1 MVCFSLRRV
10 IVVLSAAVVTIGV
23 VAGANIS
30 PLAAK
35 PRWQTLER
43 YQETITRDEFTRLL
57 QNVYATR
64 GWDDLIELGEDSAQ
78 IRKDRDANTF
88 FTLRFAPENPRKLP
102 AQYWHWIDQ
111 LGSASDAKPL
121 GRLHVALDPGHIGG
135 KWAKMEE
142 RWFQVGDSSPVE
154 EAEIALRVAKLL
166 APKLRALGAEVT
178 FVRSRNR
185 PATPKRPDDFREIA
199 RTILA
204 KSGVNNPSDSYENGA
219 DENKEKSI
227 RWQSEL
233 LFYRQSE
240 IRYRARRVNEVLQPD
255 LVLCLHFNAEAWG
268 DPKNPTLIDRDHF
281 HVLVNGSYLP
291 AEIEHD
297 DERYEMIRR
306 LLSRTYEEELPLA
319 DKMAATFAR
328 ETGLP
333 PYEYTTDTVAKVGTS
348 GYVYARNLLATRV
361 FRCPVVYFE
370 PYVMNSNEAFAR
382 IQAGDYAGTREIN
395 GVQRPSIFRE
405 YAGAVADGLAEYCRN
420 IRTEGRAPSCP

>member
-1 MVCFSLRRV
+1 MNLIRRHFFSETSLCPIFVLLAV
-10 IVVLSAAVVTIGV
+10 IPDW
-23 VAGANIS
+23 AGAADNIAT
-30 PLAAK
+30 LGAK
-35 PRWQTLER
+35 PRWNVLEH
-43 YQETITRDEFTRLL
+43 YQQTITREEFSNLVA
-57 QNVYATR
+57 NVYCTHGMPA
-64 GWDDLIELGEDSAQ
+64 DMISIAPDSAR
-78 IRKDRDANTF
+78 ILMNRDSQCY
-88 FTLRFAPENPRKLP
+88 FTLRFAADAKTKEHVPRLWRL
-102 AQYWHWIDQ
+102 ANS
-111 LGSASDAKPL
+111 LGRASETKPL
-121 GRLHVALDPGHIGG
+121 GGLRVALDPGHIGG

-199 RTILA
+199 RMILA

-291 AEIEHD
+291 AEID
-297 DERYEMIRR
+297 RK
-306 LLSRTYEEELPLA
+306 S
-319 DKMAATFAR
+319 
-328 ETGLP
+328 
-333 PYEYTTDTVAKVGTS
+333 
-348 GYVYARNLLATRV
+348 
-361 FRCPVVYFE
+361 
-370 PYVMNSNEAFAR
+370 
-382 IQAGDYAGTREIN
+382 
-395 GVQRPSIFRE
+395 
-405 YAGAVADGLAEYCRN
+405 
-420 IRTEGRAPSCP
+420 

>member
-1 MVCFSLRRV
+1 MVCCSLRRA
-10 IVVLSAAVVTIGV
+10 IFILSAAVATIHV
-23 VAGANIS
+23 LAAANIS
-30 PLAAK
+30 PLATK

-43 YQETITRDEFTRLL
+43 CQETITHDEFTRLL

-64 GWDDLIELGEDSAQ
+64 GYGDLIEVGADSAR

-88 FTLRFAPENPRKLP
+88 FTLRFAQENPRKLP
-102 AQYWHWIDQ
+102 PQYWRQIDQ
-111 LGSASDAKPL
+111 LGPAPDVKPL
-121 GRLHVALDPGHIGG
+121 ARLHVALDPGHIGG

-142 RWFQVGDSSPVE
+142 RWFQVGDSAPVE
-154 EAEIALRVAKLL
+154 EADIALRVAKLL

-178 FVRSRNR
+178 FVRLRNR

-199 RTILA
+199 RTILTE
-204 KSGVNNPSDSYENGA
+204 SGVNNPSDSYENGA
-219 DENKEKSI
+219 EENKEKSI

-268 DPKNPTLIDRDHF
+268 DPKNPTLIDRNHF

-291 AEIEHD
+291 EEIEHD

-333 PYEYTTDTVAKVGTS
+333 PYEYTTDTVAKIGSS

-382 IQAGDYAGTREIN
+382 IQAGDYEGTHEIN

-405 YAGAVADGLAEYCRN
+405 YAGAVADGLAEYCKDV
-420 IRTEGRAPSCP
+420 RTKGRALSQP

>member
-1 MVCFSLRRV
+1 MLSLLVRRLLFLL
-10 IVVLSAAVVTIGV
+10 IAAGV
-23 VAGANIS
+23 AARILCGANIS
-30 PLAAK
+30 PLAPK

-43 YQETITRDEFTRLL
+43 YQDTITHDRFTQLL

-64 GWDDLIELGEDSAQ
+64 GYDDLIGIGDDSAR
-78 IRKDRDANTF
+78 ICEDRQANAF
-88 FTLRFAPENPRKLP
+88 FTLRFAKETPRSLP
-102 AQYWHWIDQ
+102 PHYWRTIDQ
-111 LGSASDAKPL
+111 LGPASEKRPL
-121 GRLHVALDPGHIGG
+121 AHLHVALDPGHIGG
-135 KWAKMEE
+135 RWAKMEE
-142 RWFQVGDSSPVE
+142 RWFQVGDSKPVE
-154 EAEIALRVAKLL
+154 EGELVLRVAKLL
-166 APKLRALGAEVT
+166 APKLRQLGAEVT

-185 PATPKRPDDFREIA
+185 PTTPKRPDDFREIA
-199 RTILA
+199 KGVLA
-204 KSGVNNPSDSYENGA
+204 QSGVNDPADNYDSAA
-219 DENKEKSI
+219 DENREKSI

-240 IRYRARRVNEVLQPD
+240 IRYRARRVNELLQPD
-255 LVLCLHFNAEAWG
+255 LVLCLHLNAEAWG
-268 DPKNPTLIDRDHF
+268 DPKNPVLIDRNHF

-291 AEIEHD
+291 EEIEHD

-319 DKMAATFAR
+319 DKMATIFAR

-333 PYEYTTDTVAKVGTS
+333 PYQYTTDSVVKVGTN

-382 IQAGDYAGTREIN
+382 IQQGDYEGTREIN

-405 YAGAVADGLAEYCRN
+405 YASAVADGLAEYCREV
-420 IRTEGRAPSCP
+420 RSHQPATSSQ

>member
-1 MVCFSLRRV
+1 MVCRSLRRA
-10 IVVLSAAVVTIGV
+10 ILISSAAVATVHV
-23 VAGANIS
+23 VAAANIS

-43 YQETITRDEFTRLL
+43 YQQTITRDEFTRLL

-64 GWDDLIELGEDSAQ
+64 GYGNLIEVGADSAR
-78 IRKDRDANTF
+78 IREDRDANTF
-88 FTLRFAPENPRKLP
+88 FTLQFAQESPHKLPPQYWRRIEQLGPAPE
-102 AQYWHWIDQ
+102 
-111 LGSASDAKPL
+111 AKPL
-121 GRLHVALDPGHIGG
+121 ARLHVALDPGHIGG
-135 KWAKMEE
+135 KWAKTEE
-142 RWFQVGDSSPVE
+142 RWFQVGSSPPVE
-154 EAEIALRVAKLL
+154 EAHIALRVAKLL

-185 PATPKRPDDFREIA
+185 PTTPKRPDDFREIA

-204 KSGVNNPSDSYENGA
+204 KSGINNPSDSYENGA

-227 RWQSEL
+227 QWQSEL

-268 DPKNPTLIDRDHF
+268 DPKNPTLTDRNHF
-281 HVLVNGSYLP
+281 HVLVNGSYLRE
-291 AEIEHD
+291 EIEHD

-319 DKMAATFAR
+319 DQMAATFAR

-333 PYEYTTDTVAKVGTS
+333 PYEYTTDTVAKIGTS

-382 IQAGDYAGTREIN
+382 IQAGDYEGTREIN
-395 GVQRPSIFRE
+395 GVERPSIFHE
-405 YAGAVADGLAEYCRN
+405 YAGAVADGLTEYCRD
-420 IRTEGRAPSCP
+420 IRTEGRVPSGP

>member
-1 MVCFSLRRV
+1 
-10 IVVLSAAVVTIGV
+10 
-23 VAGANIS
+23 
-30 PLAAK
+30 
-35 PRWQTLER
+35 
-43 YQETITRDEFTRLL
+43 
-57 QNVYATR
+57 
-64 GWDDLIELGEDSAQ
+64 
-78 IRKDRDANTF
+78 DANTF
-88 FTLRFAPENPRKLP
+88 FTLRFAQESPRKLP
-102 AQYWHWIDQ
+102 PQYWRQIDQ
-111 LGSASDAKPL
+111 LGAAHDAKPL
-121 GRLHVALDPGHIGG
+121 ALLHVALDPGHIGG
-135 KWAKMEE
+135 KWAKIEE
-142 RWFQVGDSSPVE
+142 RWFQVGDNPPGE
-154 EAEIALRVAKLL
+154 QADIARHVAKLL
-166 APKLRALGAEVT
+166 APKLRTLGAKGT

-204 KSGVNNPSDSYENGA
+204 KSGVNNPSDSYENGT
-219 DENKEKSI
+219 DENKDKSI

-255 LVLCLHFNAEAWG
+255 LVLCLHFNAETWG
-268 DPKNPTLIDRDHF
+268 DPKNPTLIDRNHF

-291 AEIEHD
+291 EEIEHD

-333 PYEYTTDTVAKVGTS
+333 PYQYTTDTVAKIGSS
-348 GYVYARNLLATRV
+348 GYLYARNLLATRV

-382 IQAGDYAGTREIN
+382 IQAGDYEGTRTIN
-395 GVQRPSIFRE
+395 GLERPSIFRE
-405 YAGAVADGLAEYCRN
+405 YAGAVADGLAEYCKDV
-420 IRTEGRAPSCP
+420 RTTERIPSRQ